1 MTAGKLAASKPAA
14 TTNTTL
20 YKCPIDRASSTV
32 LEVCNQGGSASS
44 YRVAIRDYDQ
54 ILTLDSANY
63 SLRKGNIISD
73 YSIAVSPGIATTE
86 SDPGDVVRL
95 DENFGTFK
103 YHDIL
108 KPTSTITYDTKVVPL
123 DSVSISPLSQIGVFS
138 VGDVITG
145 ADTGLTALVYRVTN
159 TALTINIDPI
169 STADTTF
176 IINDPTGILANDL
189 LCVGGEVTLVG
200 SILDYDVTV
209 TRAQLGTAAGEHLA
223 GTAYVVIRSTATTTT
238 INEGGDFIPGD
249 NTLTVTSSTGLSV
262 GDYIRI
268 GNEIIT
274 ITSITG
280 NDLGV
285 IRGSLGTT
293 PETHSDGA
301 TVTRF
306 SQIVDGFSQF
316 FELDEEISNGSGAS
330 VDLSVTTGPLGVFNP
345 FDKFV
350 FDFGTGDYE
359 FTTSIPLDGDRIVRF
374 TQVDSSN
381 TGNTLRFSTI
391 PDGTNAGGTEYTTG
405 VVING
410 TAGTSG
416 AYSQINLSIET
427 LGTITQIYI
436 YNSSTPQ
443 IINSGFISVDLT
455 PNYNTV
461 YVYDVEGTISVN
473 DTFTINNVNYTITAV
488 SSGAYGY
495 IQDKT
500 SNTVKV
506 SLGTGSV
513 SFIANDT
520 FYDSP
525 RTPGSDRTL
534 ATVSSVSV
542 INDEDYI
549 FYGKSINA
557 NTTDRN
563 TGIVVG
569 PGQSVM
575 VYSADN
581 TINYVVQGFEDITTD
596 FTPVY
601 YYRQQQ
607 TSPQ

>member
-1 MTAGKLAASKPAA
+1 MTAGRLAAAKPAA
-14 TTNTTL
+14 TTDTTL
-20 YKCPIDRASSTV
+20 YRCPINKASSTV

-44 YRVAIRDYDQ
+44 YRVALRDYDQ

-63 SLRKGNIISD
+63 ALRKGNVITD
-73 YSIAVSPGIATTE
+73 YSIVISPGISVDQA
-86 SDPGDVVRL
+86 DPGDLVAL
-95 DENFGTFK
+95 EENLGSFK

-108 KPTSTITYDTKVVPL
+108 KPTSTITYATKVVPL
-123 DSVSISPLSQIGVFS
+123 DTVSISTASQVGVFS
-138 VGDVITG
+138 IGDTVTG
-145 ADTGLTALVYRVTN
+145 ATTGLTGLIYRVAN
-159 TALTINIDPI
+159 NALTLNIDPI

-200 SILDYDVTV
+200 SVTGYNVTV

-223 GTAYVVIRSTATTTT
+223 GTAYTVIRSTATTTT
-238 INEGGDFIPGD
+238 TNEGGNFIPGD
-249 NTLTVTSSTGLSV
+249 NTLTVTSATGLNV

-268 GNEIIT
+268 GNELIT
-274 ITSITG
+274 ITSIAG
-280 NDLGV
+280 NDLTV
-285 IRGSLGTT
+285 TRGSLGTT
-293 PETHSDGA
+293 PGTHANGA

-306 SQIVDGFSQF
+306 SQVITGYSQF
-316 FELDEEISNGSGAS
+316 FGLTEEISNGSGAT
-330 VDLSVTTGPLGVFNP
+330 VDLSVTAGPLGVFNP

-391 PDGTNAGGTEYTTG
+391 PDGTNGGGTEYTTG

-427 LGTITQIYI
+427 LGTTNQIYI

-455 PNYNTV
+455 PNYTTL

-473 DTFTINNVNYTITAV
+473 DTFTINNVNYTITSV
-488 SSGAYGY
+488 NSGAYGY
-495 IQDKT
+495 VQDKT
-500 SNTVKV
+500 STKLKV
-506 SLGTGSV
+506 SLGLGSA
-513 SFIANDT
+513 SFIATDT

-549 FYGKSINA
+549 FYGKTINA

-569 PGQSVM
+569 PGESIM
-575 VYSADN
+575 VYSTAN
-581 TINYVVQGFEDITTD
+581 TISYVVQGFEDTTTD

-601 YYRQQQ
+601 YNRQEQ